1 MGITKLSMSNQF
13 LAAYLITDKLKD
25 ELTNCCVRLVD
36 NVIQSCAHSQSTAPH
51 TSTRQ
56 GSQQV

>member
-1 MGITKLSMSNQF
+1 MGIRKLSMFNQF
-13 LAAYLITDKLKD
+13 LAARLTADKLKD
-25 ELTNCCVRLVD
+25 ELTNYCVRPVD
-36 NVIQSCAHSQSTAPH
+36 NFIQSYAHSQSTGPH